1 MKIKL
6 ALKTTAIALLAAVLL
21 VGYQLFMTV
30 GAADKARETAIQE
43 WLTANPERD
52 DEVAHYRK
60 ACEKGITAVHPTEQP
75 LLTFSECAALIDSS
89 LAEVIQQASSTVQ
102 APAPLRWL

>member
-6 ALKTTAIALLAAVLL
+6 ALKTTAIALLTAVLL

-30 GAADKARETAIQE
+30 GAADKARETAIQK

-60 ACEKGITAVHPTEQP
+60 TCEKGITAAHPTEQS
-75 LLTFSECAALIDSS
+75 LLIFSECVALIDSS

>member
-6 ALKTTAIALLAAVLL
+6 ALKTTVIVLLAAVLL

-30 GAADKARETAIQE
+30 GAADTARETAIQE

-52 DEVAHYRK
+52 DEVARYREV
-60 ACEKGITAVHPTEQP
+60 CEKGITNDHPTEQP

-89 LAEVIQQASSTVQ
+89 LADVIQQASNTVQ
-102 APAPLRWL
+102 VPAPLRWL